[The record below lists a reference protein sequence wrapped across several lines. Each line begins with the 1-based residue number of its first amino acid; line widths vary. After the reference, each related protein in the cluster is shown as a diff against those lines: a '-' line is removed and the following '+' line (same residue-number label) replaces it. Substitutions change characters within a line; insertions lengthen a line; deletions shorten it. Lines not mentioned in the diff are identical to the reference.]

1 MIRTRLAR
9 CLLSLAVAATSA
21 LGLAAPAHALGVGD
35 HESPSMV
42 DVDTPLYLGYD
53 STLKAY
59 HFSVNGRWR
68 AVCGTGQFCWPAR
81 AGDIGSD
88 DAVGIHFNGSMQ
100 VKKEQVRTWD
110 YCGDLTSNRTRTSPS
125 GGFFDYY
132 AAVNDQVYESYRTWG
147 GIAGSGSY
155 GDCSSSFLPTSTA
168 QGGGAWVK
176 QWFDMTGQRFTY
188 DVWVNPA
195 PTSGSCYSRVY
206 VKGEYT
212 HTWSTQGLAFSL
224 GYPWG
229 VGVGVVDGSS
239 DFSVYQDG
247 DGYHDPDLV
256 TGQLCRH

>member
-1 MIRTRLAR
+1 
-9 CLLSLAVAATSA
+9 
-21 LGLAAPAHALGVGD
+21 
-35 HESPSMV
+35 MV
-42 DVDTPLYLGYD
+42 DVDTPVYNGYD

-59 HFSVNGRWR
+59 HFTVNGRWR
-68 AVCGTGQFCWPAR
+68 AVCGDGKFCWPAI

-100 VKKEQVRTWD
+100 VKQERVRTWG
-110 YCGDLTSNRTRTSPS
+110 YCGNLTSDRTRTSPS

-132 AAVNDQVYESYRTWG
+132 AAVNDQVYESRREWG
-147 GIAGSGSY
+147 GIAGSGSS
-155 GDCSSSFLPTSTA
+155 GSCKSSYLPTA
-168 QGGGAWVK
+168 MHQGGGAWVN
-176 QWFDMTGQRFTY
+176 QWFDMTGQHFTY

-195 PTSGSCYSRVY
+195 PTSGTCYSHVY

-212 HTWSTQGLAFSL
+212 HTWSTQGLSFSL